1 MSTKTSKD
9 VYNETV
15 SHFVYIVRCADKT
28 LYTGY
33 AVDVKKRIAEHN
45 DEGSSPTA
53 KSVGAKYTR
62 SRRPVKLV
70 YSEECESRSAALSRE
85 YAIKQLSRE
94 QKQVLIQSKKK
105 GEK

>member
-1 MSTKTSKD
+1 MTYFVSYT
-9 VYNETV
+9 YHM

-33 AVDVKKRIAEHN
+33 ATDVKKRILEHN

-70 YSEECESRSAALSRE
+70 YSEECESRSAAQSRE
-85 YAIKQLSRE
+85 YEIKQLSRE
-94 QKQVLIQSKKK
+94 QKQTLVKSKKTK
-105 GEK
+105 V

>member
-1 MSTKTSKD
+1 M
-9 VYNETV
+9 

-33 AVDVKKRIAEHN
+33 ATDVKKRILEHN

-70 YSEECESRSAALSRE
+70 YSEECDSRSAALSRE

-94 QKQVLIQSKKK
+94 QKQVLIKETKQRNK
-105 GEK
+105 

>member
-1 MSTKTSKD
+1 M
-9 VYNETV
+9 

-33 AVDVKKRIAEHN
+33 TTDVKKRITEHN
-45 DEGSSPTA
+45 AEGDSKTA
-53 KSVGAKYTR
+53 KAVGAKYTR

-70 YSEECESRSAALSRE
+70 YAEECESRSAAQSRE

-94 QKQVLIQSKKK
+94 QKQLLIKSVKKTLK
-105 GEK
+105 

>member
-1 MSTKTSKD
+1 M
-9 VYNETV
+9 

-33 AVDVKKRIAEHN
+33 AADVKKRILEHN
-45 DEGSSPTA
+45 DEGISPTA

-70 YSEECESRSAALSRE
+70 YSEECESRSVALSRE

-94 QKQVLIQSKKK
+94 QKQTLVKSKKSK
-105 GEK
+105 Q